1 MNPFFQLNSLWVRP
15 AAILLALVLILGGLV
30 SLSSSTATAT
40 SPSGLFL
47 GKYGQDS
54 VFTTN
59 SALPACDADPA
70 VQVSATIDPVAA
82 VTLSSGEYYSFV
94 ESLTSISEFV
104 LRHYDSAGT
113 EINTVSSYGTVRGLH
128 ATGFVYEY
136 TDGGVQQK
144 LVFSN
149 TGPIELGQI
158 TYVPGSDLNECL
170 SSESISNATKASTYS
185 YFKPTVSTI
194 SPAKGSTAGGTTT
207 TINGS
212 GFVPSYTTVRIGDVA
227 ATITAMTR
235 TSITISTG
243 AQTASAGAYR
253 AAVKV
258 GPMESTETVN
268 FTYETPLCPGVGKAR
283 SASSSGN
290 LFLGGNFIE
299 LGISRVGN
307 FGTSVGKPAGFFGTS
322 DSRVGMS
329 VDYDGFNCGKN
340 HPIDFFL
347 PGSPEERFAVGAK
360 FTGDATA
367 MTMGVSDLAGVSGS
381 NIAGD
386 RNAMILRTTITDL
399 STGTTLRAKVVTNF
413 VRTGDI
419 PLMEVTQDI
428 SFEEDAMYFSNV
440 VTIKNT
446 SSTEF
451 SSTRY
456 MRSFDPDNTVFQ
468 GGAYDTENTVVA
480 QYATNSYSAVRA
492 QTTNN
497 SDKIFVEFGSRAPIV
512 FYSSD
517 PLARAGAFGFAN
529 SNPYASEA
537 YDSPRATNSS
547 IVQDGGI
554 TMNLEYGTLAPA
566 AQRSKMYITSL
577 DLRDFSA
584 LETELEELVAT
595 VEARVAVET
604 GSSSSTETTTRPSSG
619 SGGSAILTPLPIATP
634 TPTPTPTRRPAITST
649 PKPSVPL
656 PVATSAPIALPAP
669 LGPVVLIPQ
678 LELRPDVAFTPSNP
692 VPAAIREVLS
702 KPFGYELDTAGQPE
716 LPALAPTQSLAYEN
730 GSPIGVELVP
740 TEEQSGYILSGDGWQ
755 VELEATDMSG
765 SPLKLDDSGNI
776 ILNDDRFVEFSGT
789 GFAPGSLVKVWLFS
803 EPAELSQLTA
813 DASGNFT
820 GRAMVPTD
828 TAVGEHTIQLNGIS
842 KDGQLRSVALGVV
855 VQALAVP
862 QASQFVWNWWYLLG
876 GLAPFFWWIIG
887 KRRKREEE
895 EHPTLVPA

>member
-1 MNPFFQLNSLWVRP
+1 VNPFSQLNPLWARP
-15 AAILLALVLILGGLV
+15 AAILLALAMIMGGLV
-30 SLSSSTATAT
+30 SLTSSIATAT
-40 SPSGLFL
+40 SPAGLFL
-47 GKYGQDS
+47 GKYGQNS
-54 VFTTN
+54 VFTTT

-82 VTLSSGEYYSFV
+82 ISLSNGGYYGFV
-94 ESLTSISEFV
+94 ESPTSSSEFV

-113 EINTVSSYGTVRGLH
+113 VINTISSYGTVRGLH

-136 TDGGVQQK
+136 TDGGTQQK
-144 LVFSN
+144 LFFSN
-149 TGPIELGQI
+149 AGPIDIGPI
-158 TYVPGSDLNECL
+158 SYVPGTTLNECIG
-170 SSESISNATKASTYS
+170 SQSISNATKASTYV
-185 YFKPTVSTI
+185 YYKPTVSTV
-194 SPAKGSTAGGTTT
+194 SPAKGSTAGGTST

-212 GFVPSYTTVRIGDVA
+212 GFVPSYTSVRIGDVA

-243 AQTASAGAYR
+243 PQTASAGAYR
-253 AAVKV
+253 VAVKV

-283 SASSSGN
+283 SAVSSGN

-307 FGTSVGKPAGFFGTS
+307 FGTSVSKPAGFFGTS
-322 DSRVGMS
+322 SSQIGMS

-340 HPIDFFL
+340 FPIDFFL

-360 FTGDATA
+360 FTGDTTA
-367 MTMGVSDLAGVSGS
+367 MTMGVSDLANVTGS
-381 NIAGD
+381 NIVGD
-386 RNAMILRTTITDL
+386 KNAMITRTTITNL

-413 VRTGDI
+413 VRTGNTS
-419 PLMEVTQDI
+419 LMKVTQDI
-428 SFEEDAMYFSNV
+428 SFEEDAMFFSNV
-440 VTIKNT
+440 VTIENT

-468 GGAYDTENTVVA
+468 GGSFETENTVVA

-492 QTTNN
+492 QTTSN
-497 SDKIFVEFGSRAPIV
+497 SDKIYVEFGSRAPIV

-517 PLARAGAFGFAN
+517 PLARAGAFGFSN
-529 SNPYASEA
+529 SDPYASAA

-547 IVQDGGI
+547 IIQDGGI
-554 TMNLEYGTLAPA
+554 TMNLEYGTLAPG

-584 LETELEELVAT
+584 LATELEVLVAT

-604 GSSSSTETTTRPSSG
+604 GSSRSTEVVTRPSSE
-619 SGGSAILTPLPIATP
+619 SGGFANFTPRPIATP
-634 TPTPTPTRRPAITST
+634 TPSPTPTRRPAVPST
-649 PKPSVPL
+649 PRPILPL
-656 PVATSAPIALPAP
+656 PVPTSAPVALPAP
-669 LGPVVLIPQ
+669 LGPVVLIPE
-678 LELRPDVAFTPSNP
+678 LETRPNIAFTPSNP

-702 KPFGYELDTAGQPE
+702 KPFGYELDTAGRPE
-716 LPALAPTQSLAYEN
+716 LPALAPTQSLAFEN
-730 GSPIGVELVP
+730 GSPVGVELVP
-740 TEEQSGYILSGDGWQ
+740 TAEQSGYILSGDGWQ
-755 VELEATDMSG
+755 VELEATDPSG
-765 SPLKLDDSGNI
+765 SPLRLDDSGNI

-803 EPAELSQLTA
+803 DPAELSQLTA
-813 DASGNFT
+813 DSSGSFT
-820 GRAMVPTD
+820 GRALVPAATP
-828 TAVGEHTIQLNGIS
+828 VGEHTIQLNGIS
-842 KDGQLRSVALGVV
+842 RDGQLRSVALGVV
-855 VQALAVP
+855 VQADVA
-862 QASQFVWNWWYLLG
+862 AGTSQFGWSWWYLLG
-876 GLAPFFWWIIG
+876 GLLPLFWWIVW

-895 EHPTLVPA
+895 EVPTKVAG

>member
-1 MNPFFQLNSLWVRP
+1 MRSPR
-15 AAILLALVLILGGLV
+15 LALVPRFQSLAIGVALLLILTGLV
-30 SLSSSTATAT
+30 APTHSSSEAT
-40 SPSGLFL
+40 SPAGLFL

-59 SALPACDADPA
+59 SALPACDADPT

-82 VTLSSGEYYSFV
+82 VNLSSGAYYSLV
-94 ESLTSISEFV
+94 ESLTSSSEFV

-144 LVFSN
+144 LFFSN
-149 TGPIELGQI
+149 SGPIELGQI
-158 TYVPGSDLNECL
+158 TYAPGADLNDCV

-194 SPAKGSTAGGTTT
+194 SPAKGSTAGGTTA
-207 TINGS
+207 TISGS

-227 ATITAMTR
+227 ATITSMTR

-307 FGTSVGKPAGFFGTS
+307 FGTSVSKPAGFYGTN

-340 HPIDFFL
+340 FPIDFFL

-360 FTGDATA
+360 FTGDSTA
-367 MTMGVSDLAGVSGS
+367 MTMGVSDLAGVSAS
-381 NIAGD
+381 NITGSLAE
-386 RNAMILRTTITDL
+386 MITRTSITNL
-399 STGTTLRAKVVTNF
+399 STGTTLRAKIVTNF
-413 VRTGDI
+413 LRTGGT

-428 SFEEDAMYFSNV
+428 SFEENAMYFSNV

-451 SSTRY
+451 SSTRF

-468 GGAYDTENTVVA
+468 GGSYSTENTVVA
-480 QYATNSYSAVRA
+480 QYSTNSYSAVRA
-492 QTTNN
+492 QTTSN
-497 SDKIFVEFGSRAPIV
+497 SDKIYVEFGSRAPIV

-529 SNPYASEA
+529 SNPYATEA

-547 IVQDGGI
+547 VVADAGI

-566 AQRSKMYITSL
+566 AERSKMYITSL

-604 GSSSSTETTTRPSSG
+604 GSGSTETTTRPSSG
-619 SGGSAILTPLPIATP
+619 SGGFATLTPLPTVTP
-634 TPTPTPTRRPAITST
+634 TPTTKPTRRPPVTISPRPTVTLPNAT
-649 PKPSVPL
+649 PA
-656 PVATSAPIALPAP
+656 PVALPAP
-669 LGPVVLIPQ
+669 LGPVVLIPE
-678 LELRPDVAFTPSNP
+678 LEVRPNISFTPSNP
-692 VPAAIREVLS
+692 VPAEIRDVLS
-702 KPFGYELDTAGQPE
+702 KPFGYQLDATGQPE
-716 LPALAPTQSLAYEN
+716 LPALTPTQSLAFEN
-730 GSPIGVELVP
+730 GSPVGVGLVP

-755 VELEATDMSG
+755 VELEATDSSG
-765 SPLKLDDSGNI
+765 SPLKLDESGNI

-803 EPAELSQLTA
+803 DPAELSQLTA
-813 DASGNFT
+813 DSNGSFT
-820 GRAMVPTD
+820 GRALVPSATP
-828 TAVGEHTIQLNGIS
+828 VGEHTIQLNGIS

-855 VQALAVP
+855 VQAPAVP
-862 QASQFVWNWWYLLG
+862 QSSQFVWNWWYLLG
-876 GLAPFFWWIIG
+876 GLVPFFWWIIG

-895 EHPTLVPA
+895 EHPALVTA